1 MVICDTNIISKLLQK
16 NPDVVRNINNIGVEN
31 IAITPIIFIE
41 IYRWLSLYKGI
52 DKSQRLLY
60 KRTLNDFKMLYL
72 NEEIS
77 LLAMEAVTKHDSLE
91 PTDILIGVT
100 GVYYNIP
107 VYTTIQNISNS
118 SRIFLYTKKYH
129 SK

>member
-77 LLAMEAVTKHDSLE
+77 LLQWKPLPNMIV
-91 PTDILIGVT
+91 
-100 GVYYNIP
+100 
-107 VYTTIQNISNS
+107 SNPL
-118 SRIFLYTKKYH
+118 IFL
-129 SK
+129 

>member
-60 KRTLNDFKMLYL
+60 NRTLNDFKMLYL

-77 LLAMEAVTKHDSLE
+77 LLAMEAVT
-91 PTDILIGVT
+91 TRT
-100 GVYYNIP
+100 
-107 VYTTIQNISNS
+107 
-118 SRIFLYTKKYH
+118 R
-129 SK
+129 

>member
-16 NPDVVRNINNIGVEN
+16 NPDVVRNINNRGVEN

-77 LLAMEAVTKHDSLE
+77 LLAMESVT
-91 PTDILIGVT
+91 TRT
-100 GVYYNIP
+100 
-107 VYTTIQNISNS
+107 
-118 SRIFLYTKKYH
+118 R
-129 SK
+129 

>member
-16 NPDVVRNINNIGVEN
+16 NPDIVRNINNIGVEN
-31 IAITPIIFIE
+31 IAITAIIFIE

-52 DKSQRLLY
+52 DKPQRLMY

-91 PTDILIGVT
+91 PADILIGVT

-107 VYTTIQNISNS
+107 IYTHNTKHFKLIKNIS
-118 SRIFLYTKKYH
+118 LYQEV
-129 SK
+129 S